1 MNTKRN
7 KTYNAKPLEID
18 PDWKIMD
25 AADKPL
31 GRFASEIALILQGKH
46 RPTYTPHTI
55 TGDFVI
61 VVNAAKI
68 DITGRKRANKIYY
81 RYSGYPGGLRQT
93 TFSQMIEKHP
103 DRTIRHAVKGMLPK
117 TTLGQRMLKRLKIY
131 AGPDHPHD
139 AQVIGAQ
146 KRNEKTAQAA
156 QSS

>member
-7 KTYNAKPLEID
+7 KTYNAKPLEVD

-103 DRTIRHAVKGMLPK
+103 DSHSCCMS
-117 TTLGQRMLKRLKIY
+117 KI
-131 AGPDHPHD
+131 D
-139 AQVIGAQ
+139 
-146 KRNEKTAQAA
+146 T
-156 QSS
+156 